1 MRYFITL
8 ILFFIL
14 AAYPHHAHAAS
25 PKAARS
31 ASGTLQVWVPTGYI
45 GDDYW
50 VYLDGHLVSAPP
62 HNTPESPTDLLVIKN
77 RNGWELWGV
86 KGRVLRSIGDEGWD
100 RDYSPYDKDAAARD
114 AWHLFQPVELPLRA
128 GSHLIDLVVLQQGSD
143 FKGSFPFV
151 ASSGWQ
157 KDIRKGKTTQLFL
170 PIPNNFSKDFS
181 VAAAQ
186 AFRLCPGAPA
196 PPDLGELQGL
206 IKEYLADP
214 MVKVLRSVSATPHHK
229 GRVVL
234 DLPPE
239 QGGAR
244 EYDGIQ
250 IRHIADTIGYRHNF
264 PKQSDVND
272 CQQRFPQFSRS
283 YARYGE
289 LLSVIDKDL
298 ETFRK
303 LADEVTSSPLWQSQ

>member
-8 ILFFIL
+8 ILFFLL
-14 AAYPHHAHAAS
+14 AAYPHHVHAAS
-25 PKAARS
+25 SKATRS
-31 ASGTLQVWVPTGYI
+31 AGGKLQVWVPAGYI

-50 VYLDGHLVSAPP
+50 LYLDGHLVSAPP
-62 HNTPESPTDLLVIKN
+62 HNTPESRTNLLGIKN
-77 RNGWELWGV
+77 RNGWEFWGV
-86 KGRVLRSIGDEGWD
+86 EGLVLRSIGDEGWD
-100 RDYSPYDKDAAARD
+100 RDYSPYDKGAAARD
-114 AWHLFQPVELPLRA
+114 GWHLFQPVELPLRA

-170 PIPNNFSKDFS
+170 PVPNNFSNVIS
-181 VAAAQ
+181 IPEAQ
-186 AFRLCPGAPA
+186 AFRLCPGGPA

-206 IKEYLADP
+206 LKEYSADP
-214 MVKVLRSVSATPHHK
+214 MVKALRRVSATAHPK

-234 DLPPE
+234 YLPPE

-244 EYDGIQ
+244 EYDDTQ

-264 PKQSDVND
+264 PKQSDVNE
-272 CQQRFPQFSRS
+272 CQQRFPQFSKS

-289 LLSVIDKDL
+289 LLSAIDKEH

-303 LADEVTSSPLWQSQ
+303 LADELKESR

>member
-1 MRYFITL
+1 LRHFITL
-8 ILFFIL
+8 ILFFLL
-14 AAYPHHAHAAS
+14 AASPYHALAAS
-25 PKAARS
+25 PKATRS
-31 ASGTLQVWVPTGYI
+31 AGGTLQVWVPAGFI

-50 VYLDGHLVSAPP
+50 IYLDGHLVSAPP
-62 HNTPESPTDLLVIKN
+62 HNTPESTAGLIIKN

-86 KGRVLRSIGDEGWD
+86 KGLILRSIGDEGWD
-100 RDYSPYDKDAAARD
+100 RDFSPYYKDAATRD
-114 AWHLFQPVELPLRA
+114 AWHLFQPVEFPLRA
-128 GSHLIDLVVLQQGSD
+128 GSHLVDLVVLQQGSD

-157 KDIRKGKTTQLFL
+157 KDIQKGKTTQLFL
-170 PIPNNFSKDFS
+170 SIPSNFSKAFS
-181 VAAAQ
+181 VAAAP

-214 MVKVLRSVSATPHHK
+214 MVKVLRTASATPHHK

-239 QGGAR
+239 QGGSR
-244 EYDGIQ
+244 EYDGKQ
-250 IRHIADTIGYRHNF
+250 IRHIADTIGSSHNF
-264 PKQSDVND
+264 PRQSDVTQ

-289 LLSVIDKDL
+289 LLSVIDQDL

-303 LADEVTSSPLWQSQ
+303 LAEELKERR